1 MSQTDCSHITRYPSD
16 HGRRKD
22 FFQGGALGRGAT
34 SSSFCGGGNFH
45 EISFNDVIVLNRGTT
60 FSQTVTMYS
69 ILPADTK
76 SIVYKQ
82 THSAKRWLIKTKQN
96 VLQQRWSLNHWCQAK
111 FLTCEIS
118 DSTPYAHAQ
127 SKILRTKYTEK
138 TDD

>member
-60 FSQTVTMYS
+60 FSPWYNFFANGHNVQYFARRHEVHSIQTN
-69 ILPADTK
+69 AFC
-76 SIVYKQ
+76 
-82 THSAKRWLIKTKQN
+82 KTLVNKN
-96 VLQQRWSLNHWCQAK
+96 KTERFTTALEAESLVSS
-111 FLTCEIS
+111 EIS
-118 DSTPYAHAQ
+118 D
-127 SKILRTKYTEK
+127 LRNF
-138 TDD
+138 